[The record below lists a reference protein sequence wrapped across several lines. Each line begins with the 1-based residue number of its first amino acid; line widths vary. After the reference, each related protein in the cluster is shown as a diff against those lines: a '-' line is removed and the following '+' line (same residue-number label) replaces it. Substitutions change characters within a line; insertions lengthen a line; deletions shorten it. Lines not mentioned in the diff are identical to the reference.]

1 MARVAV
7 RDVMSTRR
15 RGNDP
20 EPQRDVPTGFAPAA
34 AASTRQQPQPHRAG
48 NFLEVAEA
56 TADTLRRLLGVDRVM
71 ILRVFGTSLADLADS
86 PHTPARYG
94 KGIAGADEPDAYGN
108 RPNLLT
114 LAVEQVA
121 EETGAFGSAGA
132 GMYSPDGALIGVVVA
147 LSEDRLPWEG
157 SVYAEALA
165 HHAKVLGM
173 LLSQEIQEVA
183 AGRAEDARAV
193 GTMLD
198 ELTKMPDRRAW
209 GLLIRQEEERAASLG
224 HPAAVL
230 VIDAGP
236 TNSGRTLRRMVTVL
250 REIAGEAPALCRLD
264 DRLWGVLVTGL
275 TADETDDLAII
286 LAEGLDEA
294 GGKPAIGIA
303 ERGGG
308 RDLVGAWS
316 LADERMFLA
325 RRTSRPVIAG

>member
-1 MARVAV
+1 MARVTV
-7 RDVMSTRR
+7 RDVMSSRR
-15 RGNDP
+15 RGNDL
-20 EPQRDVPTGFAPAA
+20 EPHRDVPTGFTSAA

-56 TADTLRRLLGVDRVM
+56 TADTLRQLLGVDRVM
-71 ILRVFGTSLADLADS
+71 IMRIFGTALADLADS
-86 PHTPARYG
+86 PRSPARYG
-94 KGIAGADEPDAYGN
+94 KDIAGANEADAYGN

-121 EETGAFGSAGA
+121 AETGAFGSAGA
-132 GMYSPDGALIGVVVA
+132 GMYSSDGALIGVVVA
-147 LSEDRLPWEG
+147 LSEDRLPWEQ
-157 SVYAEALA
+157 SVYAETLA

-173 LLSQEIQEVA
+173 LLAQEIQEVA
-183 AGRAEDARAV
+183 AGRAEDARTV
-193 GTMLD
+193 ETLLD
-198 ELTKMPDRRAW
+198 NFTKMPDRRAW

-236 TNSGRTLRRMVTVL
+236 TNSGRTLRRTVSVL

-275 TADETDDLAII
+275 STDEIDDLAII
-286 LAEGLDEA
+286 LADGLDEA
-294 GGKPAIGIA
+294 GGTPAIGIA

-325 RRTSRPVIAG
+325 RRTGRPVIAG